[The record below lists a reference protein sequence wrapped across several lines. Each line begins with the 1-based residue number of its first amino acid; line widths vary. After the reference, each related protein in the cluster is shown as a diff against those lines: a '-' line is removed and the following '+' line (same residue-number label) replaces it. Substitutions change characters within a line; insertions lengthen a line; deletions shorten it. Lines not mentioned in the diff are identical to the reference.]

1 MKKLLFITVLFVSNM
16 VNAQLKSEYWTVK
29 EGDSQKEENFT
40 LTEISAED
48 YLFIVENKVNENI
61 MFFDLKSRFSSLKKK
76 YLIEKL
82 NDRKISGKI
91 VINDEE
97 STIKVFMYDTIITF
111 HIL

>member
-16 VNAQLKSEYWTVK
+16 VNAQLKAEYWTIK
-29 EGDSQKEENFT
+29 EGDSPKEEKFT

-48 YLFIVENKVNENI
+48 YLFVIGNKVNGNI
-61 MFFDLKSRFSSLKKK
+61 MFFDLKSKFSSYKKK

-91 VINDEE
+91 VIN
-97 STIKVFMYDTIITF
+97 INQQ
-111 HIL
+111 